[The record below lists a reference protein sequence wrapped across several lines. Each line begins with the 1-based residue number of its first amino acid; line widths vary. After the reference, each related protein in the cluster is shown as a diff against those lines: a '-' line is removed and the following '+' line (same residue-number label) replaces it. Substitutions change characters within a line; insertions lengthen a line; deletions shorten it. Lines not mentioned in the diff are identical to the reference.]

1 MSLEVG
7 LNLENF
13 HCKTSVVLKSF
24 LQAGF
29 EEADKLDF
37 AVLVH
42 LMDVVVAAEDLE
54 DQIHQ
59 ENLHLVKK

>member
-13 HCKTSVVLKSF
+13 HCKTSVVLMSF
-24 LQAGF
+24 LQEGF
-29 EEADKLDF
+29 EAADIQDF

-42 LMDVVVAAEDLE
+42 LMDVVVVAEDLE

>member
-1 MSLEVG
+1 
-7 LNLENF
+7 LENF
-13 HCKTSVVLKSF
+13 HCKTSLVLKSF
-24 LQAGF
+24 LQEGF
-29 EEADKLDF
+29 EAADKLDF

-42 LMDVVVAAEDLE
+42 LMDVGVVAEDLE